1 MLGERSQA
9 ASKPVWSFVVGIFL
23 SLGAAAHADVAVVL
37 YKAPMTCKGITTWL
51 ARKASTERYGCL

>member
-1 MLGERSQA
+1 M
-9 ASKPVWSFVVGIFL
+9 WSFVVGIFL